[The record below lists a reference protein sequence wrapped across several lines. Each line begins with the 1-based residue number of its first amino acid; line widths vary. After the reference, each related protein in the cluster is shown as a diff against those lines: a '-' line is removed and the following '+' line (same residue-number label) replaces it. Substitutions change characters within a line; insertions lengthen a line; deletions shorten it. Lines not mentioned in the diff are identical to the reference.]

1 MMGASAT
8 RAPPGRFAPRV
19 QGEKMGLIPLGVGGS
34 RSKYVHDLGAW
45 PKRSQGSHLPQLLP
59 LGNLGQPVSLTLE
72 SSAKSSCC
80 SSVFWSHSDPVLPP
94 TQVPPHPRTGNVF
107 EITLQTFP
115 QWGWGRGLSLAS
127 RTLDSIQ
134 HGWGSC
140 RPQLLLAFSKLKCWP
155 QPPHSCSSS

>member
-19 QGEKMGLIPLGVGGS
+19 QGEKMGLIPLGVDGS

-94 TQVPPHPRTGNVF
+94 PLRSPH
-107 EITLQTFP
+107 IQ
-115 QWGWGRGLSLAS
+115 GLGMCLRSHYKPS
-127 RTLDSIQ
+127 
-134 HGWGSC
+134 HNGGGVGGSVWHPGPLTPSSMGGAAADPNSC
-140 RPQLLLAFSKLKCWP
+140 LLSP
-155 QPPHSCSSS
+155 S